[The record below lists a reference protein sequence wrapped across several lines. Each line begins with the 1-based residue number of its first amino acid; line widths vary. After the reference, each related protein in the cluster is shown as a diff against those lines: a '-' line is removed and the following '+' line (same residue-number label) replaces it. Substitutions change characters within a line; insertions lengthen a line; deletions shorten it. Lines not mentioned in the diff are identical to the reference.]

1 MKVREII
8 VEAADDTTVNRIV
21 DMLEKDCGPYLGL
34 VNGIENAL
42 FKSPMYR
49 GVGRFKWDQ
58 QPGFDEFIK
67 RQPVNYDRRPLNTVL
82 GLHNIADEWF
92 EDHSGIRFR
101 SQSVFCTGLDVTAN
115 RYARSAGET
124 VIVCPIGNFD
134 YCWSPF
140 INDMTDAIDRYII
153 PGGTEDGEDD
163 GDSWTEEDVV
173 NATLNDG
180 KYILN
185 SKLLQGIQSH
195 HEIMIHCPEVYI
207 VNLKISYAMF
217 GPNYANLV

>member
-1 MKVREII
+1 MRVREII
-8 VEAADDTTVNRIV
+8 VEAADDTTVNRVV

-58 QPGFDEFIK
+58 QPGFEEFIK
-67 RQPVNYDRRPLNTVL
+67 RQQVDYNRQPRDTAPI
-82 GLHNIADEWF
+82 LHKVADNWF
-92 EDHSGIRFR
+92 ENKTGIPFR
-101 SQSVFCTGLDVTAN
+101 SQSVFCTGLDVTAQ
-115 RYARSAGET
+115 RYAGAGGET
-124 VIVCPIGNFD
+124 VIVCPIGKFD

-140 INDMTDAIDRYII
+140 INDMTDAIDRYVV

-163 GDSWTEEDVV
+163 GDSWTEQDVV
-173 NATLNDG
+173 EACLQEG
-180 KYILN
+180 KYYLN
-185 SKLLQGIQSH
+185 SKLLQGIKSN